1 MTRRQ
6 LKKKLGWL
14 ISHNA
19 RVARYEKGRADNLR
33 LKLNYQR
40 AMFESIDEEAKKQG
54 EAEYKKLYSQA
65 FANSMCENIEIK
77 KRWAALRD
85 IFQITIDNYEDDPRY
100 YYDVM
105 TAKSVIEEM
114 DKLESEG

>member
-1 MTRRQ
+1 MSIFEFETYELARQ
-6 LKKKLGWL
+6 ANKNKKL
-14 ISHNA
+14 
-19 RVARYEKGRADNLR
+19 
-33 LKLNYQR
+33 
-40 AMFESIDEEAKKQG
+40 ES
-54 EAEYKKLYSQA
+54 
-65 FANSMCENIEIK
+65 
-77 KRWAALRD
+77 RWAALRD